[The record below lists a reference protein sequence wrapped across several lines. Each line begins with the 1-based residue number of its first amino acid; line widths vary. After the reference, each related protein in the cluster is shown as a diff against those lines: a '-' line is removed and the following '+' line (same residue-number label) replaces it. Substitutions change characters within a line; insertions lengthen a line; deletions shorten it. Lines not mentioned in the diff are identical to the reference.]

1 MKLLGKWLRGLMNAF
16 LKFFGDVK
24 VFRSPFFIVYDPG
37 SYHVKGHDTRRVM
50 ELVQPGDILIRGYM
64 SYLDG
69 YFIPGYFSHA
79 GLYLGKVLPEH
90 KELVPSAKG
99 KDLFRAGDQIVAHAM
114 AEGVFMEDLISFC
127 RCDYMAVLR
136 FPEQFARRRET
147 LVAQYPIL
155 EFNAAELELFQTL
168 WRGDAVK
175 FAEAFP
181 AIYQVALS
189 QIGKS
194 YDFQFNFTN
203 YNDLSCT
210 EFVYYCLK
218 ALEPFHELSPAK
230 KRFLIFNRA
239 VLTPDAFVAANFV
252 EVWKSLSVNKKRW
265 LRLRGS
271 SHDAA

>member
-1 MKLLGKWLRGLMNAF
+1 MKTLGKLLRGLMNAF

-24 VFRSPFFIVYDPG
+24 VFRFPFFLVYDPG
-37 SYHVKGHDTRRVM
+37 SYHVKGHDTRAVM
-50 ELVQPGDILIRGYM
+50 ELVQPGDILIRGYK

-99 KDLFRAGDQIVAHAM
+99 KELFRAGEQIVAHSM

-136 FPEQFARRRET
+136 FPAEFSRRSAAP
-147 LVAQYPIL
+147 VANYPLL
-155 EFNAAELELFQTL
+155 EFNAAEHELFQKL
-168 WRGDAVK
+168 WRGDTVR
-175 FAEAFP
+175 FAETFP
-181 AIYQVALS
+181 AIYQLALS

-194 YDFQFNFTN
+194 YDFQFDFVN

-218 ALEPFHELSPAK
+218 ALEPFHELGPAK
-230 KRFLIFNRA
+230 KRFLIFHRE
-239 VLTPDAFVAANFV
+239 VLTPDAFVAANFIAA
-252 EVWKSLSVNKKRW
+252 WKSPSVNENRW
-265 LRLRGS
+265 QRLRG
-271 SHDAA
+271 DTQ